1 MARKK
6 LLAMAIGGLMPIA
19 AQALTLD
26 QIKVG
31 SLLDQPLKA
40 AIAVTADTPAEI
52 DSLRVGLAPAGR
64 FAEQGIPRVPLLEEL
79 SFQVYRTE
87 PGSALVLVTTAK
99 PVNEPFLDFLV
110 EAKWDTG
117 QVTRGYT
124 VLLDPPYTVDSAP
137 PSIDLPAQ
145 AVVQKAKPQ
154 ATPGPAPKPPV
165 AEQKPEPVA
174 EQKPEPAEAAPA
186 TLPKAEPRPAPVQSK
201 APAAVAGKINVREGD
216 TLWSLAKSVRPRGA
230 TVYQTLNAL
239 YIANPNAFLDNN
251 VNLMLEGSILRVPP
265 KEEIL
270 ALDQG
275 LSERL
280 LAEHTRAWQ
289 PGRPATAGASSGETG
304 SPEVA
309 AGTGGDEAE
318 TASTAAQAGDE
329 APSDRLQLASAGTSA
344 AAAAGEQGAQDTDA
358 EQAAEQEQ
366 LQQELVQAR
375 EDAVT
380 ARQEANDL
388 RDRLADLESRLTDTE
403 RLVEL
408 KDEQLARLQA
418 YYAEQE
424 AQEASSPEDAAGEAV
439 PDDAIAAE
447 TVAGGPPAATAE
459 DSSRTLG
466 LTLNLD
472 ERETPAEEA
481 ADSAPVTSADE
492 EGPTKQEPPAS
503 EAAGEEVAD
512 TAAEVTAESGEPA
525 GTDEAGAGEEMV
537 DTAAS
542 AQTSPVQ
549 AAEPAGGEP
558 QETQPS
564 EPVADKP
571 APAASGSALDDIPI
585 MPVVGGVAIAGLLGL
600 LVLLRRRRNE
610 IEPEPVVPAAAV
622 PAGPVS
628 LKESVPS
635 VDARLSALD
644 QLIAARDWDAARG
657 VAEELHATNPE
668 RPDITGKLLSSL
680 HGAGD
685 GAAFTDLAKKL
696 VFTGFAAD
704 HPDLWG
710 RVEQMGR
717 ELMPSEELFAASA
730 AAADDAEEDLDEM
743 LDTLET
749 RIDSADD
756 ELRREAADVLG
767 EAATHLE
774 PADAGRDEVDEW
786 QEQDST
792 LEIAGVAPLSEE
804 EVETP
809 VAEIPEPVGEP
820 VAAMPDVDL
829 ESTAAAPVGEP
840 EQGTDTIEF
849 ETVALSPDDM
859 VADEA
864 GAEAEAEPREPEDM
878 IEFDLDQLALGE
890 EQGPGEEEQGVDEA
904 EALTPNEAAA
914 VELDN
919 IIALHGQES
928 EEGPTEEKELP
939 DGLVAGGA
947 SEEDVQTKLDLA
959 RAFLDLGDSEGARGI
974 LEEVVVEGNDRQREE
989 AESLLSKAG

>member
-1 MARKK
+1 
-6 LLAMAIGGLMPIA
+6 
-19 AQALTLD
+19 
-26 QIKVG
+26 
-31 SLLDQPLKA
+31 
-40 AIAVTADTPAEI
+40 
-52 DSLRVGLAPAGR
+52 
-64 FAEQGIPRVPLLEEL
+64 
-79 SFQVYRTE
+79 
-87 PGSALVLVTTAK
+87 
-99 PVNEPFLDFLV
+99 
-110 EAKWDTG
+110 
-117 QVTRGYT
+117 
-124 VLLDPPYTVDSAP
+124 
-137 PSIDLPAQ
+137 
-145 AVVQKAKPQ
+145 
-154 ATPGPAPKPPV
+154 
-165 AEQKPEPVA
+165 
-174 EQKPEPAEAAPA
+174 
-186 TLPKAEPRPAPVQSK
+186 
-201 APAAVAGKINVREGD
+201 
-216 TLWSLAKSVRPRGA
+216 
-230 TVYQTLNAL
+230 
-239 YIANPNAFLDNN
+239 
-251 VNLMLEGSILRVPP
+251 
-265 KEEIL
+265 
-270 ALDQG
+270 
-275 LSERL
+275 
-280 LAEHTRAWQ
+280 
-289 PGRPATAGASSGETG
+289 
-304 SPEVA
+304 
-309 AGTGGDEAE
+309 
-318 TASTAAQAGDE
+318 
-329 APSDRLQLASAGTSA
+329 
-344 AAAAGEQGAQDTDA
+344 
-358 EQAAEQEQ
+358 
-366 LQQELVQAR
+366 
-375 EDAVT
+375 
-380 ARQEANDL
+380 
-388 RDRLADLESRLTDTE
+388 
-403 RLVEL
+403 
-408 KDEQLARLQA
+408 
-418 YYAEQE
+418 
-424 AQEASSPEDAAGEAV
+424 
-439 PDDAIAAE
+439 
-447 TVAGGPPAATAE
+447 
-459 DSSRTLG
+459 

-472 ERETPAEEA
+472 QHGTPAEEA

-492 EGPTKQEPPAS
+492 EVPTGQEPSAS

-512 TAAEVTAESGEPA
+512 TAAEVAAEP
-525 GTDEAGAGEEMV
+525 GAGEEMA
-537 DTAAS
+537 DTAA
-542 AQTSPVQ
+542 AADTSPVQ

-558 QETQPS
+558 QDTQKS

-610 IEPEPVVPAAAV
+610 IEPEPVGPAAAV

-696 VFTGFAAD
+696 VVTGFAAD

-730 AAADDAEEDLDEM
+730 TAADDAEEDLDEM

-792 LEIAGVAPLSEE
+792 LEMAGVAPLSEDE
-804 EVETP
+804 IGTP
-809 VAEIPEPVGEP
+809 VAEILEPVGEP
-820 VAAMPDVDL
+820 EAEMPDMDL
-829 ESTAAAPVGEP
+829 ESTAGAPVSEP

-859 VADEA
+859 VADET
-864 GAEAEAEPREPEDM
+864 GAEAEPEPRAPEDM

-890 EQGPGEEEQGVDEA
+890 EQGAGEEEQDVDEA
-904 EALTPNEAAA
+904 EVLTPNEAAA

-928 EEGPTEEKELP
+928 EEGPTEEKDLP